1 MEGSLKV
8 WKRATKAMVEKAAI
22 NDKEMMI
29 FHTGV
34 VSKLNTTYIS
44 NGHLLGMRYR
54 VALESNGK
62 EFRKL
67 LHIHWNDGLENY
79 CLLLGK
85 NLHELKKKRCWS
97 YTDCLGYVSW
107 HTKWK
112 MRTWKSNYGNFAR
125 NCYTSNNVNEGIG
138 AVLFFYEKI
147 SHRQK
152 AQRA

>member
-1 MEGSLKV
+1 
-8 WKRATKAMVEKAAI
+8 MVEKAAI

-67 LHIHWNDGLENY
+67 LHIH
-79 CLLLGK
+79 
-85 NLHELKKKRCWS
+85 
-97 YTDCLGYVSW
+97 
-107 HTKWK
+107 
-112 MRTWKSNYGNFAR
+112 
-125 NCYTSNNVNEGIG
+125 
-138 AVLFFYEKI
+138 
-147 SHRQK
+147 
-152 AQRA
+152 